1 MTHSLIIVFVLLV
14 SLAMPP
20 APRAWGADAATPD
33 AKAAVENPGGQPADG
48 NALKITLADAILMA
62 LSNNRALQVE
72 RLNPIIQRTF
82 EGEARAV
89 FDPGLQMDLSQEKQ
103 VRRTA
108 DPDINL
114 DETDSDTI
122 LGGIA
127 LETYFPTGT
136 TLEAAVETSIATDK
150 TDDSTLAVTRLGL
163 TVTQALLRGFGRD
176 VNLATL
182 RQAQLQTE
190 FSRYELQ
197 GFGQS
202 LVNHVET
209 AYWDYALSHRQVNIV
224 TESLRLARQQL
235 AETREMIQVGT
246 LAESELAAVQAEVA
260 IQQQGSIDVNSAL
273 ESNRLRLLRLVSPPG
288 PHAWDRQVVLVHP
301 PQLPDITLGD
311 VGTHVD
317 QGLLLRPEIRQ
328 AELDIQR
335 EELEVVRTKNGLLPK
350 LDLFITLGRSGYAN
364 SFGDSVSDLDG
375 DSYDT
380 EVGLTLNYPLGNRAA
395 KARHAR
401 AQYTRQRAE
410 KALNNLKQLVTLDIR
425 IAFLEVNR
433 TRRQIDAS
441 SATRRFQEEK
451 LRIETEKFRV
461 GRSTNLLVAQAQRD
475 LLSSR
480 LDEVRAVVNYLKA
493 LTNFYRLEGTLLEHR
508 GIQIPE

>member
-1 MTHSLIIVFVLLV
+1 MAPSLKVALVLLA
-14 SLAMPP
+14 SLAL
-20 APRAWGADAATPD
+20 APTPETWSDDTATSD
-33 AKAAVENPGGQPADG
+33 AKAAAENPGRRTNDG
-48 NALKITLADAILMA
+48 SALKITLADAILMA

-72 RLNPIIQRTF
+72 RLNPVIQRTF
-82 EGEARAV
+82 EDEARAA
-89 FDPGLQMDLSQEKQ
+89 FDPGLQMDLSREKR

-108 DPDINL
+108 DLDISL
-114 DETDSDTI
+114 DETDSDTL
-122 LGGIA
+122 LGGIT

-136 TLEAAVETSIATDK
+136 TLEASAETSIATDD
-150 TDDSTLAVTRLGL
+150 TDDSTLAGTRLGL

-182 RQAQLQTE
+182 RQARLQTE
-190 FSRYELQ
+190 FSRYELLA
-197 GFGQS
+197 FSQS
-202 LVNHVET
+202 LVNQVET
-209 AYWDYALSHRQVNIV
+209 AYWDYALSRRQVDIV
-224 TESLRLARQQL
+224 AESLRLARQQL

-246 LAESELAAVQAEVA
+246 LAESELVAVQAEVA
-260 IQQQGSIDVNSAL
+260 IQQQGSIDVNSTL
-273 ESNRLRLLRLVSPPG
+273 ESNRLRLLRLISPPG

-301 PQLPDITLGD
+301 PQLPDISLSD

-317 QGLLLRPEIRQ
+317 QGLRLRPEIRQ

-350 LDLFITLGRSGYAN
+350 LDLFITLGRSGYADA
-364 SFGDSVSDLDG
+364 FGDTVSDLDG

-380 EVGLTLNYPLGNRAA
+380 QVGLTLDYPLGKRAA
-395 KARHAR
+395 KARHTRAR
-401 AQYTRQRAE
+401 YTRQRAE
-410 KALNNLKQLVTLDIR
+410 KALDNLKQLVILDIR

-480 LDEVRAVVNYLKA
+480 LDEVRAVVSYLEA
-493 LTNFYRLEGTLLEHR
+493 LTNFYRLEGTLLERR
-508 GIQIPE
+508 GIQVPE

>member
-1 MTHSLIIVFVLLV
+1 MTRFLKIAFVLIV
-14 SLAMPP
+14 GLALAP
-20 APRAWGADAATPD
+20 APRSWGVDAATPD
-33 AKAAVENPGGQPADG
+33 ADAAAENPGGRPADDSP
-48 NALKITLADAILMA
+48 LKITLAEAILMA

-82 EGEARAV
+82 EEEARAV
-89 FDPGLQMDLSQEKQ
+89 FDPGLQMDVSQEKK

-108 DPDINL
+108 DPDLNL

-122 LGGIA
+122 LGSIA
-127 LETYFPTGT
+127 LETYFPSGT
-136 TLEAAVETSIATDK
+136 TLEAAAETNITTDN
-150 TDDSTLAVTRLGL
+150 TDDSTLAATRLGL

-202 LVNHVET
+202 LVNQVET
-209 AYWDYALSHRQVNIV
+209 AYWDYALSQRQVDIV
-224 TESLRLARQQL
+224 AESLRLAQQQL

-273 ESNRLRLLRLVSPPG
+273 ESNRLRLLRLISPPG

-301 PQLPDITLGD
+301 PQLPDISLGD
-311 VGTHVD
+311 VETHVD
-317 QGLLLRPEIRQ
+317 QGLRLRPEIHQ

-350 LDLFITLGRSGYAN
+350 LDLFITLGRSGYAD

-380 EVGLTLNYPLGNRAA
+380 EVGLTLGYPLGNRAA
-395 KARHAR
+395 KAIHAR

-410 KALNNLKQLVTLDIR
+410 KALDNLNQLVTLDIR

-508 GIQIPE
+508 GIHVPE

>member
-1 MTHSLIIVFVLLV
+1 MAHSLKIALVLLV
-14 SLAMPP
+14 SLALVP
-20 APRAWGADAATPD
+20 APGTWGDDTAKSDAEAA
-33 AKAAVENPGGQPADG
+33 AKNPGGQPNDG
-48 NALKITLADAILMA
+48 STLKITLADAILMA

-82 EGEARAV
+82 EQEARAA
-89 FDPGLQMDLSQEKQ
+89 FDTGLQMEASRAKQ

-108 DPDINL
+108 DPDVNL

-122 LGGIA
+122 LGSIA
-127 LETYFPTGT
+127 LETFFPSGT
-136 TLEAAVETSIATDK
+136 TLEAAADTSIATDS

-182 RQAQLQTE
+182 RQARYQSE
-190 FSRYELQ
+190 FSRYELL

-202 LVNHVET
+202 LVNQVET
-209 AYWDYALSHRQVNIV
+209 AYWDYALSQRQVDIV
-224 TESLRLARQQL
+224 AESLRLARQQL

-260 IQQQGSIDVNSAL
+260 IQQQGSIDVNSTL
-273 ESNRLRLLRLVSPPG
+273 ESNRLRLLRLISPPG

-301 PQLPDITLGD
+301 PQLPDISLGD
-311 VGTHVD
+311 VETHVD
-317 QGLLLRPEIRQ
+317 QGLRLRPEIRQ

-350 LDLFITLGRSGYAN
+350 LDLFITLGRSGYAD

-380 EVGLTLNYPLGNRAA
+380 QVGMTLDYPLGNRAA

-401 AQYTRQRAE
+401 AQYTRKRAE
-410 KALNNLKQLVTLDIR
+410 KALDNLKQLVTLDIR

-451 LRIETEKFRV
+451 QRIETEKFRV

-493 LTNFYRLEGTLLEHR
+493 LTNFYRLEGTLLDRR
-508 GIQIPE
+508 GIHVPE

>member
-1 MTHSLIIVFVLLV
+1 MTRLLKSTLVLLV
-14 SLAMPP
+14 SLAILP
-20 APRAWGADAATPD
+20 APQIWGADVAMPD
-33 AKAAVENPGGQPADG
+33 ATAAAENPEGKPNDG
-48 NALKITLADAILMA
+48 SALKITLADAILMA

-72 RLNPIIQRTF
+72 RLNPVIQQTF
-82 EGEARAV
+82 EDEARAA
-89 FDPGLQMDLSQEKQ
+89 FDPGLQMDISRKNQ

-108 DPDINL
+108 DPDIDL

-136 TLEAAVETSIATDK
+136 TLEAAAETSIATDN
-150 TDDSTLAVTRLGL
+150 TDDSTLAGTRLGL
-163 TVTQALLRGFGRD
+163 TITQALLRGFGWD

-182 RQAQLQTE
+182 RQARLQTE

-202 LVNHVET
+202 LVNQVET
-209 AYWDYALSHRQVNIV
+209 AYWDYALSHRQVDIV
-224 TESLRLARQQL
+224 AESLRLARQQL

-260 IQQQGSIDVNSAL
+260 IQRQGSIDVNSTL
-273 ESNRLRLLRLVSPPG
+273 ESNRLRLLRLISPPG

-301 PQLPDITLGD
+301 PQLPDISLGD
-311 VGTHVD
+311 VETHVD
-317 QGLLLRPEIRQ
+317 QGLRLRPEIRQ

-335 EELEVVRTKNGLLPK
+335 EEVELMRTKNGLLPK
-350 LDLFITLGRSGYAN
+350 LDLFITLGRSGYAD
-364 SFGDSVSDLDG
+364 SFGDSLSDLDG

-380 EVGLTLNYPLGNRAA
+380 EVGLTLDYPLSNRAA

-401 AQYTRQRAE
+401 AQVTRQRAQ
-410 KALNNLKQLVTLDIR
+410 KALDNLKQLVTLDIR

-480 LDEVRAVVNYLKA
+480 LDEVRAVVNYLNA
-493 LTNFYRLEGTLLEHR
+493 LTDFYRLEGTLLEHR
-508 GIQIPE
+508 GINVPE